1 MTPDEVMREVRRI
14 EITTRHLV
22 RDIVAGEYSSAFRGR
37 GVEFSEVREY
47 QPGDDVRAIDWN
59 VSARLGTTYV
69 KRYLEERE
77 LTVLFVIDI
86 SASGRFGTRV
96 RTKQE
101 LAVEVCAVLALAAA
115 RNHDRIGAV
124 WVTDRV
130 ERFVPP
136 RRGRRHVLRI
146 INDLLTTE
154 PTATGT
160 DIGVGLKFAESILR
174 RRAVIFVASDFLTG
188 GYLSPFESL
197 ARRNDVVALQLY
209 DPRERELPD
218 VGLASLANP
227 ETGEWRLVDTGNPD
241 IRQQF
246 RRAAEEFDRSL
257 QQNIGERGG
266 DLIRLETSR
275 SYAEPLIAFFRRRE
289 LGKRPRAGVAKA
301 SSRALVILLALASLS
316 LARPAASSAQVSG
329 QIFEVIP
336 PAQPATVG
344 DSVTVGFRVRLDERD
359 LLFDTI
365 PQPVG
370 ALPPGVRVLSVE
382 KLQRTPDRI
391 FHGHARL
398 AFYRTGR
405 MPVPV
410 FALPFMRAVKGL
422 GRGTLSSDSA
432 FVEIR
437 PLLPA
442 GNPSLKDIRDIDR
455 SGRLPLPPW
464 LLGLLVVVGLVLV
477 RWRWSRDRRS
487 AAAAIE
493 QLTTTH
499 VAPSSTPYTLAL
511 TVLARIER
519 EHWPRRGQVA
529 RHYEA
534 VVDALRDY
542 LESAEAVPA
551 RERTSAELLW
561 SLPPHL
567 SDVGLRDRF
576 GERLE
581 EADLV
586 KFAQLEPGEEQA
598 QVFLEQCRSLLDEWH
613 EAQVSGELTDAIR

>member
-77 LTVLFVIDI
+77 LTVLFVVDI

-146 INDLLTTE
+146 INDLLMTE
-154 PTATGT
+154 PTGTGT
-160 DIGVGLKFAESILR
+160 DIGVGLSFAESILR
-174 RRAVIFVASDFLTG
+174 RRAVIFVASDFLTT
-188 GYLSPFESL
+188 GYLSAFEML
-197 ARRNDVVALQLY
+197 ARRHDVVALQLY

-241 IRQQF
+241 LRREF
-246 RRAAEEFDRSL
+246 RRSAEEFDRSL
-257 QQNIGERGG
+257 QRNIVERGG
-266 DLIRLETSR
+266 DLIRLETGR

-289 LGKRPRAGVAKA
+289 LGKRFRTGSANALT
-301 SSRALVILLALASLS
+301 RALPAILALVSLS
-316 LARPAASSAQVSG
+316 LVRPASAQVSG
-329 QIFEVIP
+329 QTFEVIP

-344 DSVTVGFRVRLDERD
+344 DSLTVRFRVRLDERD

-410 FALPFMRAVKGL
+410 FGLPFMRAVKGL

-442 GNPSLKDIRDIDR
+442 GNPSLRDIRDIER
-455 SGRLPLPPW
+455 SARPPLLLW
-464 LLGLLVVVGLVLV
+464 LVGLLVSFGLALLW
-477 RWRWSRDRRS
+477 WRRTRNRRF

-493 QLTTTH
+493 QLTSPEVTL
-499 VAPSSTPYTLAL
+499 SSTPYSVALAE
-511 TVLARIER
+511 LARIER
-519 EHWPRRGQVA
+519 EHWPRKGQVA
-529 RHYEA
+529 RHYEL

-542 LESAEAVPA
+542 LESAEGVPA

-567 SDVGLRDRF
+567 SDVELRDRF
-576 GERLE
+576 RELLE

-586 KFAQLEPGEEQA
+586 KFAQLEPGEAAA
-598 QVFLEQCRSLLDEWH
+598 QVFLEQCRALLDEWH
-613 EAQVSGELTDAIR
+613 AARVPGELADAIR

>member
-1 MTPDEVMREVRRI
+1 
-14 EITTRHLV
+14 
-22 RDIVAGEYSSAFRGR
+22 
-37 GVEFSEVREY
+37 
-47 QPGDDVRAIDWN
+47 
-59 VSARLGTTYV
+59 
-69 KRYLEERE
+69 
-77 LTVLFVIDI
+77 
-86 SASGRFGTRV
+86 
-96 RTKQE
+96 

-130 ERFVPP
+130 ERFVPA
-136 RRGRRHVLRI
+136 RRGRRHVFRI

-160 DIGVGLKFAESILR
+160 DIGIGLRFAESILR

-197 ARRNDVVALQLY
+197 ARRHDVVALQLY

-227 ETGEWRLVDTGNPD
+227 ETGEWRVVDTGNPD

-246 RRAAEEFDRSL
+246 RRAAEQFDHSL
-257 QQNIGERGG
+257 QRNIGERGG
-266 DLIRLETSR
+266 DLIRLETGR

-289 LGKRPRAGVAKA
+289 LGKRLRTGVTKA
-301 SSRALVILLALASLS
+301 SARALVILLALASLS
-316 LARPAASSAQVSG
+316 LARPALSGAQVSG
-329 QIFEVIP
+329 QAFEVTP

-405 MPVPV
+405 IPIPV

-442 GNPSLKDIRDIDR
+442 GNPSLKDIRDLERI
-455 SGRLPLPPW
+455 SGPPLLPWLVCSLV
-464 LLGLLVVVGLVLV
+464 LLGLLMM
-477 RWRWSRDRRS
+477 RWRRTRDRRS

-493 QLTTTH
+493 QLTSTH
-499 VAPSSTPYTLAL
+499 VAPSSTPYSLAL
-511 TVLARIER
+511 AELARIER

-534 VVDALRDY
+534 VVDVLRDY

-561 SLPPHL
+561 SLPPYL
-567 SDVGLRDRF
+567 SDGGLRDRSR
-576 GERLE
+576 ELLE

-586 KFAQLEPGEEQA
+586 KFAQLEPGAESA
-598 QVFLEQCRSLLDEWH
+598 QVFLEQCRVLLDQWH
-613 EAQVSGELTDAIR
+613 AAQVPDELTDAIR